1 MMADKVALPCSRI
14 RGGAG
19 LPYLLQP
26 FLLHE
31 CGLHDHLA
39 EDFLDYQG
47 LGTD

>member
-1 MMADKVALPCSRI
+1 MMADKVALPFSRI
-14 RGGAG
+14 RGVVG
-19 LPYLLQP
+19 LSCLLQP

-31 CGLHDHLA
+31 CGLRNHLA